1 MKALSLCLTVFLLLS
16 VGAIGTAGAKD
27 DWDIGENR
35 IENSDF
41 EADPKGAGASLW
53 TLEDGT

>member
-1 MKALSLCLTVFLLLS
+1 MSLCLAVFLLLS

-41 EADPKGAGASLW
+41 EADPKGGGASLW